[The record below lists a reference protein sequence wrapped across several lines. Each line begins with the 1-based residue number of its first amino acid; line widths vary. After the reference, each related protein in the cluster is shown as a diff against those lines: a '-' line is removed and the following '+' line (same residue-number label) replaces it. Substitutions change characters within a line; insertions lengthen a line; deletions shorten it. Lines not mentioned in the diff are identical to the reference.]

1 MADVK
6 VGSSDPST
14 FYFGASA
21 VSKLYQGSTEVW
33 SSAGE
38 TVLDTYSSGGNE
50 WRWRSTNTWW
60 NRLNQGT
67 WSSTGTLTGTYLA
80 IDSGSRVGT
89 SSLMFSAL
97 DPGGW
102 PADSRVRLTVTP
114 SSGGPAYALEGTPA
128 GAGDSRWYW
137 RDSDGNALI
146 LTTAQIEAGGT
157 FGWDQADSFTIEIFT
172 P

>member
-1 MADVK
+1 MSLK
-6 VGSSDPST
+6 LGTSSP
-14 FYFGASA
+14 SA
-21 VSKLYQGSTEVW
+21 VRLGTETIAKIYLGTDIVYQP
-33 SSAGE
+33 AGE

-89 SSLMFSAL
+89 SYLMFSAL

-114 SSGGPAYALEGTPA
+114 SSGGPSYALEGTPA

-146 LTTAQIEAGGT
+146 LTTAQIEPGGT
-157 FGWDQADSFTIEIFT
+157 FGWDQTDSFTIEIFT